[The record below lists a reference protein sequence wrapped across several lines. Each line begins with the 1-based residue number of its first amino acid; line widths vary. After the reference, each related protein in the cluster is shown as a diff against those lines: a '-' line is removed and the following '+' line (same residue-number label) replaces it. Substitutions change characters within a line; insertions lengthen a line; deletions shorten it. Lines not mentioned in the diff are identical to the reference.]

1 MKDVINTAKD
11 KMGKCVAAVE
21 TEYASIR
28 AGRANPAVLDKVT
41 VDYYGVPTQ
50 INAMAAVAVS
60 EARVLV
66 ITPWDASTLKS
77 IEKAILASDIGI
89 TPTNDGKAIRITF
102 PQLTEE
108 RRKELCK
115 QVKKIAEEG
124 KVAVRN
130 VRRDAMEKFKAMKK
144 NNEITEDDLKNCE
157 KDVQKLTD
165 KYCDEM
171 DAVKYLDDIRSMA
184 QKNTRIIFLGDKSAF
199 DDDIQARL
207 VEIEEISK
215 NNDGLYVL
223 VALNYGG
230 KDEILTAAKRLA
242 RDYKEGKVDLDGFT
256 EDDFDNYLYTKG
268 IPPVDLIIRP
278 SGEQRTSNFL
288 IWQGAYAELLFMD
301 VLWPDFSKKDLIAAC
316 DEYARRNRRFG
327 GL

>member
-1 MKDVINTAKD
+1 MQTQLKKAGESMDRRLEH
-11 KMGKCVAAVE
+11 MR
-21 TEYASIR
+21 TEFSEIR

-102 PQLTEE
+102 PQLS
-108 RRKELCK
+108 K

-171 DAVKYLDDIRSMA
+171 DAAS
-184 QKNTRIIFLGDKSAF
+184 SAKEK
-199 DDDIQARL
+199 
-207 VEIEEISK
+207 EIMT
-215 NNDGLYVL
+215 V
-223 VALNYGG
+223 
-230 KDEILTAAKRLA
+230 
-242 RDYKEGKVDLDGFT
+242 
-256 EDDFDNYLYTKG
+256 
-268 IPPVDLIIRP
+268 
-278 SGEQRTSNFL
+278 
-288 IWQGAYAELLFMD
+288 
-301 VLWPDFSKKDLIAAC
+301 
-316 DEYARRNRRFG
+316 
-327 GL
+327 